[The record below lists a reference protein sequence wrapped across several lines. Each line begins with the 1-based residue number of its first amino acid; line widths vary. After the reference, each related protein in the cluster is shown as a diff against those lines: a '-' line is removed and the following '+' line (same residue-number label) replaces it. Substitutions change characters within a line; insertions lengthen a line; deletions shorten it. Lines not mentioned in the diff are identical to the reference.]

1 MYNHVPKT
9 IEGLSFCRE
18 PAFSIETYIT
28 EPSMRS
34 LLEGR
39 DGCEPRER
47 TPSFPRNC
55 EEQVANQRE
64 EEIVPKIVEGV
75 LQALDKREKENPP
88 LGPIIDMFSGGIVK
102 IVTKDIETLE
112 TKVEKNVKEYMKDF
126 CKTVTNKLKCVCQNL
141 KERLEKPKDKP
152 NPNIKRGDSKIDNF
166 FPTTVQNDKT
176 SLTPINNLTEDL
188 IKKTTEQIPEKITE
202 EITEAITEAIPKEII
217 KDIPKKVTKEEI
229 KDQPKSASQT
239 SRIEDD
245 AGKATKGVT
254 PTKSMVYTS
263 AEENFKNT
271 AATPKPRGRKRKKR
285 SPKSKK
291 QPKAKRKRAK

>member
-1 MYNHVPKT
+1 MP
-9 IEGLSFCRE
+9 
-18 PAFSIETYIT
+18 
-28 EPSMRS
+28 
-34 LLEGR
+34 
-39 DGCEPRER
+39 
-47 TPSFPRNC
+47 
-55 EEQVANQRE
+55 Q
-64 EEIVPKIVEGV
+64 IVEGV
-75 LQALDKREKENPP
+75 LQALDKREKEKPP
-88 LGPIIDMFSGGIVK
+88 LGPIIDTFSGGIVK

-112 TKVEKNVKEYMKDF
+112 TKVEQKVKECMKDF
-126 CKTVTNKLKCVCQNL
+126 CKAVTNKLKCVCQNL

-176 SLTPINNLTEDL
+176 SLTPINNSTEDL
-188 IKKTTEQIPEKITE
+188 IKKTTEEITE
-202 EITEAITEAIPKEII
+202 EITEAILKEII

-229 KDQPKSASQT
+229 KDQSKSASQT

-254 PTKSMVYTS
+254 PTKSMTYTS
-263 AEENFKNT
+263 AEENFKST